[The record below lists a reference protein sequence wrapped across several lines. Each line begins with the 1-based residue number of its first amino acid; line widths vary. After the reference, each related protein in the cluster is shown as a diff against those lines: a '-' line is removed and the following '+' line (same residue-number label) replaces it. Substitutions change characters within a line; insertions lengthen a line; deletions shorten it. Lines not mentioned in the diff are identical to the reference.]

1 MIRRLTVAA
10 AALALLAPLASAQT
24 LDEVLAKHYTAMGGL
39 DKIKAANS
47 VRMTGVMAM
56 GPGMEAPFVLE
67 IKRPKSMRMEFT
79 FQGMTGVQAYDGK
92 QGWMVMPFMGKK
104 DPEPVPP
111 EQVKEL
117 EEQADMDGPLVD
129 WKAKGNT
136 VELLG
141 KESVEG
147 TDAYK
152 LKVTRKSGDIS
163 TMYLDA
169 ENYLIIK
176 SESKRT
182 VRGAEVEGESIVGD
196 YKPVE
201 GIMFA
206 FAMENGQKGSAQKQ
220 KLTFSKI
227 EVNPTLDDSRYK
239 MPAKPDS
246 TGAKADST
254 AKASGAKA
262 ATKAPPAA
270 AKKSGT
276 TKTDK

>member
-1 MIRRLTVAA
+1 MIRRFVVAA
-10 AALALLAPLASAQT
+10 AVLALIAPLASAQT

-39 DKIKAANS
+39 DKIKAAKS

-56 GPGMEAPFVLE
+56 GPGMEAPFTLE
-67 IKRPKSMRMEFT
+67 MKRPKSMRMEFT
-79 FQGMTGVQAYDGK
+79 FQGMTGIQAYDGK

-104 DPEPVPP
+104 DPEPVPT
-111 EQVKEL
+111 EQIKDL

-152 LKVTRKSGDIS
+152 VKVTRKSGDVS

-182 VRGAEVEGESIVGD
+182 VRGTEVEGESIVGD

-206 FAMENGQKGSAQKQ
+206 FAMENGQKGSPQKQ

-239 MPAKPDS
+239 MPPPSAKADS
-246 TGAKADST
+246 TGAKPDSV
-254 AKASGAKA
+254 AKAKA
-262 ATKAPPAA
+262 PTKAPADA

-276 TKTDK
+276 TKK